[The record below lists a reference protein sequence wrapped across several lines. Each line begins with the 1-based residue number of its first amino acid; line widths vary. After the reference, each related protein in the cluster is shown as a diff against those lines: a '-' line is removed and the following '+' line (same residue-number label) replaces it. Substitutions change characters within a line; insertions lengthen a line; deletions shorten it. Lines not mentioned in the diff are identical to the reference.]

1 MAKPSTKHSGNPA
14 LVSLG
19 RTIRSLRVERKISQ
33 EALAYEANIDRSYM
47 GGIERGE
54 HNITILNL
62 MKIATQLDIKISE
75 LFEKAG
81 L

>member
-1 MAKPSTKHSGNPA
+1 MAKPSAKYAGNPV

-19 RTIRSLRVERKISQ
+19 RTIRSLRAEQKISQ
-33 EALAYEANIDRSYM
+33 EALAYEANLDRSYM

-62 MKIATQLDIKISE
+62 MKVAGQLDIKISE
-75 LFEKAG
+75 LFKKAG

>member
-1 MAKPSTKHSGNPA
+1 MAKPSAKYAGNPA
-14 LVSLG
+14 LVSMG
-19 RTIRSLRVERKISQ
+19 KTVRSLRTERNISQ
-33 EALAYEANIDRSYM
+33 EALAHGANLDRSYM

-54 HNITILNL
+54 NNITILNL
-62 MKIATQLDIKISE
+62 MKIATQLDLKMSE